1 MAFLVYLLVIIST
14 VAQSASTKK
23 FTRTHG
29 NGLVFNA
36 IKSAVAAV
44 LLLIIALAWGF
55 SFHLPTVLYGAAF
68 GLFLCISMYCGYKAL
83 ALGPMSLTSMLVSFS
98 VVLPLLYGVFFC
110 NEPLN
115 ILKYCAFFLIAVA
128 ILSAN
133 TDKIRKSDKK
143 TENYALWIF
152 FVAMTFLVNGFS
164 SIVQKRHQIV
174 YPELYSREFTFYAM
188 LVCAIVYLVL
198 ALLKT
203 SPSERRLVVGK
214 RFGVLAGATNG
225 LASLFTVVLAG
236 MENASVLFPIV
247 SVGTILGSLLCGRF
261 IFREKLKIN
270 HYIAF
275 VAGALAVLFL
285 KL

>member
-1 MAFLVYLLVIIST
+1 MSVFVYFLVIVST

-44 LLLIIALAWGF
+44 LLLAIALAFGF
-55 SFHLPTVLYGAAF
+55 DWHLPTVIYGAVF
-68 GLFLCISMYCGYKAL
+68 GLFLCVSMYCGYKAL

-110 NEPLN
+110 DEPLN
-115 ILKYCAFFLIAVA
+115 VLKYIAFLLIFVA
-128 ILSAN
+128 ILAAN
-133 TDKIRKSDKK
+133 ADKLRKSDKK
-143 TENYALWIF
+143 AENYPLWLF
-152 FVAMTFLVNGFS
+152 FVAMTFLVNGFG
-164 SIVQKRHQIV
+164 SIVQKRHQII

-188 LVCAIVYLVL
+188 LVCAIVYLTV
-198 ALLKT
+198 ASIKA
-203 SPSERRLVVGK
+203 SPSKWREVSGK
-214 RFGVLAGATNG
+214 RYGLLAGATNG
-225 LASLFTVVLAG
+225 VASLFTIVLAG

-247 SVGTILGSLLCGRF
+247 SVGTILGSLLCGR
-261 IFREKLKIN
+261 ILFREKLKIN
-270 HYIAF
+270 HYVAF
-275 VAGALAVLFL
+275 VAGAVAVLFL

>member
-1 MAFLVYLLVIIST
+1 MSVFVYFLVIVST

-23 FTRTHG
+23 FTRLGG
-29 NGLVFNA
+29 NGTVFNA

-44 LLLIIALAWGF
+44 LLLVIALAFGF
-55 SFHLPTVLYGAAF
+55 DWHLPTVLYGAVF
-68 GLFLCISMYCGYKAL
+68 GLFLCVSMYCGYKAL

-110 NEPLN
+110 DEPLGV
-115 ILKYCAFFLIAVA
+115 LKYIAFMLIFVA

-133 TDKIRKSDKK
+133 ADKIKKSDKK

-188 LVCAIVYLVL
+188 LVCAIVYLAL
-198 ALLKT
+198 ALLKA
-203 SPSERRLVVGK
+203 PLSEWRAVKGK
-214 RFGVLAGATNG
+214 RYGLLAGATNG
-225 LASLFTVVLAG
+225 FASLFTVVLAG

-261 IFREKLKIN
+261 VFREKLKIN
-270 HYIAF
+270 HYVAF
-275 VAGALAVLFL
+275 VAGAVAVLFL